1 MDIGMSGLDGMETCR
16 RLKAEEIT
24 RHIPMIMMT
33 EFSYD
38 KEAVAEAGADDS
50 ISKPPDFTELAF
62 RLKSIGN
69 IRHLTDELEK
79 SGGEQ
84 IGE

>member
-1 MDIGMSGLDGMETCR
+1 MSFYMDIGMSGLDGMETCR
-16 RLKAEEIT
+16 RLKAEEIK
-24 RHIPMIMMT
+24 RHIPVIMMT

-62 RLKSIGN
+62 RLKSIGS

-79 SGGEQ
+79 SGGE
-84 IGE
+84 